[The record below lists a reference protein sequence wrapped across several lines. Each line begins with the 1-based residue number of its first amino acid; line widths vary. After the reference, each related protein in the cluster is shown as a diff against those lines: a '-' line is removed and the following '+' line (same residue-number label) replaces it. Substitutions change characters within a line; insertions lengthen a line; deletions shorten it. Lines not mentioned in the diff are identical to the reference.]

1 MDNNEFLKEQL
12 DLIKKKQI
20 DTSIEWQDVADFRSS
35 HGKEPEH
42 RDTIRKGSKLLLEYI
57 DAGWDLFPSS
67 SIQLGRFSDEIALK
81 KERIKLQTE
90 KQEFNKW
97 IREYSR
103 DELIA
108 EHIVNAVNQLQ
119 PLNVPGY
126 IPPVHMNK
134 EYLLTISDAHFGV
147 EFEIKDLYGNI
158 LNAYSPEIF
167 KNRMWDLYNKVIEQ
181 IQKDH
186 IQVLN
191 IFELGDTLDGI
202 LRANSQLMQLRYGII
217 DSAILYADFLSTWLN
232 ELSNHV
238 RIKFQMVKRSNH
250 NQLRLVGQ
258 PKNAFPDEDMSKS
271 ILVFIKERLKDNRN
285 VEIIENPTGLVYA
298 QLATYTILGGHFET
312 KNLGDSLKDFSKTY
326 QVPLD
331 YIISGHWHSLATGDV
346 GINSEYISVRSII
359 GVNPY
364 SCSINK
370 VSNAGASMFVFEQGN
385 GLVDEHHYKL

>member
-12 DLIKKKQI
+12 DLIKQKQI
-20 DTSIEWQDVADFRSS
+20 DPSIEWQDIADFRADS
-35 HGKEPEH
+35 GKEREH

-57 DAGWDLFPSS
+57 DAGWDLLPSS

-97 IREYSR
+97 LREYSR

-108 EHIVNAVNQLQ
+108 EHMVNAINQLE
-119 PLNVPGY
+119 PLTVPGY
-126 IPPVHMNK
+126 IPPIHMNK

-167 KNRMWDLYNKVIEQ
+167 KDRMWALYNKIIEQ
-181 IQKDH
+181 IQRDH
-186 IQVLN
+186 ILILN
-191 IFELGDTLDGI
+191 IFELGDALDGI

-271 ILVFIKERLKDNRN
+271 ILVFMKERLKNNRN
-285 VEIIENPTGLVYA
+285 IEIIENPTGLAYA

-331 YIISGHWHSLATGDV
+331 YIISGHWHSLTTGDV

-364 SCSINK
+364 SYSINK

>member
-20 DTSIEWQDVADFRSS
+20 DTSIEWQDIADFRADS
-35 HGKEPEH
+35 GKEREH

-57 DAGWDLFPSS
+57 DAGWDLLPSS

-97 IREYSR
+97 LREYSR

-108 EHIVNAVNQLQ
+108 EHMVNAINQLE
-119 PLNVPGY
+119 PLTMPGY
-126 IPPVHMNK
+126 IPPIHMNK

-167 KNRMWDLYNKVIEQ
+167 KDRMWALYNKIIEQ
-181 IQKDH
+181 IQRDH
-186 IQVLN
+186 ILTLN
-191 IFELGDTLDGI
+191 IFELGDALDGI

-217 DSAILYADFLSTWLN
+217 DSSILYADFLSTWLN
-232 ELSNHV
+232 ELSKHV

-271 ILVFIKERLKDNRN
+271 ILVFMKERLKNNRN
-285 VEIIENPTGLVYA
+285 IEIIENPTGLAYA

-331 YIISGHWHSLATGDV
+331 YIISGHWHSLATGDI

-364 SCSINK
+364 SHSINK

>member
-1 MDNNEFLKEQL
+1 M
-12 DLIKKKQI
+12 
-20 DTSIEWQDVADFRSS
+20 
-35 HGKEPEH
+35 
-42 RDTIRKGSKLLLEYI
+42 
-57 DAGWDLFPSS
+57 
-67 SIQLGRFSDEIALK
+67 
-81 KERIKLQTE
+81 
-90 KQEFNKW
+90 
-97 IREYSR
+97 
-103 DELIA
+103 
-108 EHIVNAVNQLQ
+108 
-119 PLNVPGY
+119 
-126 IPPVHMNK
+126 
-134 EYLLTISDAHFGV
+134 
-147 EFEIKDLYGNI
+147 
-158 LNAYSPEIF
+158 
-167 KNRMWDLYNKVIEQ
+167 
-181 IQKDH
+181 
-186 IQVLN
+186 N
-191 IFELGDTLDGI
+191 IFELGDALDGI

-364 SCSINK
+364 SYSINK

>member
-1 MDNNEFLKEQL
+1 MDNNEFLKKQL
-12 DLIKKKQI
+12 DLIKQKQI
-20 DTSIEWQDVADFRSS
+20 DTSIEWQDIADFRSNT
-35 HGKEPEH
+35 GKEAEH

-57 DAGWDLFPSS
+57 DAGWDIIPSS
-67 SIQLGRFSDEIALK
+67 SIQLGRFSDEITLK

-97 IREYSR
+97 LREYSR

-108 EHIVNAVNQLQ
+108 DHIVNAINNLK
-119 PLNVPGY
+119 PLSIPGY
-126 IPPVHMNK
+126 IPPVHMRR

-158 LNAYSPEIF
+158 LNEYSPEIF
-167 KNRMWDLYNKVIEQ
+167 KERMWNLYNKVIEQ
-181 IQKDH
+181 IQRDH

-191 IFELGDTLDGI
+191 IFELGDALDGI

-271 ILVFIKERLKDNRN
+271 ILVFMKERLKDNHN
-285 VEIIENPTGLVYA
+285 IEIIENPTGFAYA
-298 QLATYTILGGHFET
+298 QLSTYTILGGHFET
-312 KNLGDSLKDFSKTY
+312 KNLGEALKDFSKTY
-326 QVPLD
+326 QIPLD
-331 YIISGHWHSLATGDV
+331 YIVSGHWHSLAIGDIGV
-346 GINSEYISVRSII
+346 DSEYISVRSII
-359 GVNPY
+359 GTNPY
-364 SCSINK
+364 SYSINK
-370 VSNAGASMFVFEQGN
+370 TSNAGASMFVFELGN

>member
-12 DLIKKKQI
+12 DLIKQKQI

-35 HGKEPEH
+35 HGKESEH

-57 DAGWDLFPSS
+57 DAGWDLLPSS

-108 EHIVNAVNQLQ
+108 EHIVNAVHQLQ

-191 IFELGDTLDGI
+191 IFELGDALDGI

-217 DSAILYADFLSTWLN
+217 DSSILYADFLSTWLN
-232 ELSNHV
+232 ELSKHV

-271 ILVFIKERLKDNRN
+271 ILVFMKERLKGNRN

-298 QLATYTILGGHFET
+298 QLATYAILGGHFET

-326 QVPLD
+326 QMPLD

-364 SCSINK
+364 SYSINK

>member
-12 DLIKKKQI
+12 DLIKQKQI
-20 DTSIEWQDVADFRSS
+20 DPSIEWQDVADFRADN
-35 HGKEPEH
+35 GKDREH

-57 DAGWDLFPSS
+57 DAGWDLLPSS

-97 IREYSR
+97 LREYSR

-108 EHIVNAVNQLQ
+108 EYMVKAIDQLE
-119 PLNVPGY
+119 PLTVPGY
-126 IPPVHMNK
+126 IPPMHMNK

-167 KNRMWDLYNKVIEQ
+167 KDRMWTLYNKVIEQ
-181 IQKDH
+181 IQRDH
-186 IQVLN
+186 ILTLN
-191 IFELGDTLDGI
+191 IFELGDALDGI

-232 ELSNHV
+232 ELSKHV

-271 ILVFIKERLKDNRN
+271 ILVFMKERLKGNRN
-285 VEIIENPTGLVYA
+285 IEIIENPTGLVYA

-331 YIISGHWHSLATGDV
+331 YIISGHWHSLTTGDI

-364 SCSINK
+364 SHSINK

>member
-1 MDNNEFLKEQL
+1 MNNNEFLKEQL
-12 DLIKKKQI
+12 DLIKQKQI
-20 DTSIEWQDVADFRSS
+20 DPSIEWQDVADFRSKN
-35 HGKEPEH
+35 GKEREH

-57 DAGWDLFPSS
+57 DAGWDLNPSS

-97 IREYSR
+97 LREYSR

-108 EHIVNAVNQLQ
+108 EHMVNAIHQLE
-119 PLNVPGY
+119 PLTIPGY
-126 IPPVHMNK
+126 IPPIHMNK
-134 EYLLTISDAHFGV
+134 EYLLAISDAHFGV

-181 IQKDH
+181 IQRDH
-186 IQVLN
+186 IQILN
-191 IFELGDTLDGI
+191 IFELGDALDGI

-217 DSAILYADFLSTWLN
+217 DSSILYADFLSSWLN
-232 ELSNHV
+232 ELSKHV
-238 RIKFQMVKRSNH
+238 RIRFQMVKRSNH

-271 ILVFIKERLKDNRN
+271 ILIFMKERLKDNRN
-285 VEIIENPTGLVYA
+285 IEIIENPTGLAYA

-312 KNLGDSLKDFSKTY
+312 KNLSDSLKDFFKN
-326 QVPLD
+326 
-331 YIISGHWHSLATGDV
+331 ISGST
-346 GINSEYISVRSII
+346 
-359 GVNPY
+359 
-364 SCSINK
+364 
-370 VSNAGASMFVFEQGN
+370 
-385 GLVDEHHYKL
+385 